1 MSKEK
6 EYAAVGKN
14 VERPDARAKVTG
26 EAVFTVDVQLP
37 HMLYAK
43 FLRSPHAYA
52 KVISVKAEKAL
63 ALEGVY
69 GIVWQKDL
77 IGMPLLADVQD
88 DRVRYQGEAVAGV
101 AAETEE
107 IAERAVRLL
116 EAEYEVYQGALDMDE
131 AAREGAEKIWPQ
143 GNYCLFPD
151 GAGRMSPDMAWE
163 KGDAEKGMEESDV
176 TAELWAETH
185 SQYHVCLEP
194 HTCVMH
200 WREGMRELDCWIST
214 QTMYDDR
221 NVLAQIMGTSQDKV
235 HIVCPFV
242 GGGFGGLFR
251 LFAALARI
259 PSHPLRGGAGGGDSH
274 SLVPVGAEGGQ
285 LPRTIRAGGGVFAP
299 AAHRGDDGISQRLPD
314 LYRRPVCGGVLSGG
328 GVRLFSP
335 PGGEPASGPYRGRQS
350 PVQPGV

>member
-242 GGGFGGLFR
+242 GGGFGGKVHNVCKEYEFV
-251 LFAALARI
+251 AL
-259 PSHPLRGGAGGGDSH
+259 L
-274 SLVPVGAEGGQ
+274 
-285 LPRTIRAGGGVFAP
+285 TKKT
-299 AAHRGDDGISQRLPD
+299 
-314 LYRRPVCGGVLSGG
+314 RRPVRYVPSRAEETLCAMRHPAIIRLGQKRTGQFILSICGRSGTAVPILPRSG
-328 GVRLFSP
+328 
-335 PGGEPASGPYRGRQS
+335 ASFWAARIL
-350 PVQPGV
+350 